1 MILKLLT
8 GGIDLPKLAQRV
20 KDLDQNYEQT
30 NAALGDHIAKANTRM
45 TTIENVVSSRAF
57 AEDVET
63 LRLKLNRIGWE
74 VERPE
79 EGYCSTIE
87 GKQTLGTEVAQ
98 LKASNAILHASVDAL
113 TKKVEALTAAKL
125 GEVKARKAPAKK

>member
-45 TTIENVVSSRAF
+45 TTIENVVS
-57 AEDVET
+57 
-63 LRLKLNRIGWE
+63 
-74 VERPE
+74 
-79 EGYCSTIE
+79 
-87 GKQTLGTEVAQ
+87 TEVVQ

-113 TKKVEALTAAKL
+113 TKKVDALTAAKL
-125 GEVKARKAPAKK
+125 GEVKARKAPAKKVEK